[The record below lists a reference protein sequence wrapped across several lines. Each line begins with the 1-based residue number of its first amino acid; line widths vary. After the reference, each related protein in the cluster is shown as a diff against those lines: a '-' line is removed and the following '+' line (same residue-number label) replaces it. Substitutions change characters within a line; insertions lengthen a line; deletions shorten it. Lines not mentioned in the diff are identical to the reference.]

1 MEDIAAAA
9 HVAIAS
15 GDWATVRR
23 LLHPYLHWTLADGGV
38 VRGRGKV
45 LVMLQSDH
53 SGARLPRRVEI
64 RDGQI
69 YRWLS

>member
-1 MEDIAAAA
+1 MQDFAAAA
-9 HVAIAS
+9 HEAIAS
-15 GDWATVRR
+15 RDCAPVRH

-38 VRGRGKV
+38 VRGRGNV
-45 LVMLQSDH
+45 LGMLQSDH